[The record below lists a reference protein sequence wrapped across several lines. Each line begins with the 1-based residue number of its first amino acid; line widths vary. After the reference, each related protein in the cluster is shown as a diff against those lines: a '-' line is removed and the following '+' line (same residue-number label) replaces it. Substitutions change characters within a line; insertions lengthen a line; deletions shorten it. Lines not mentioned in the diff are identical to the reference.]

1 MAKES
6 MKAREVRRAKLVA
19 RYAEKRAA
27 LKQIVRTGDPAEAYE
42 AAQKLQALPKN
53 ANPIRLHNRCKLT
66 GRPKGYIRQFGISR
80 IQFREMASKVV
91 LINLIYFYM
100 TDPIAD
106 YLTRLRNAIQAKH
119 RVVEVPAS
127 NLKKEITKILFEK
140 GYILN
145 YKFVEDGPQGTIKV
159 ALKYD
164 PVNKVNAIK
173 KLERISSPG
182 MRKYTG
188 YKDMPRVINGLGIA
202 IISTSKGVMTNK
214 EAAELKIG
222 GEVLCYVY

>member
-1 MAKES
+1 
-6 MKAREVRRAKLVA
+6 
-19 RYAEKRAA
+19 
-27 LKQIVRTGDPAEAYE
+27 
-42 AAQKLQALPKN
+42 
-53 ANPIRLHNRCKLT
+53 
-66 GRPKGYIRQFGISR
+66 
-80 IQFREMASKVV
+80 
-91 LINLIYFYM
+91 M

-119 RVVEVPAS
+119 RVVEIPAS

-164 PVNKVNAIK
+164 VTGRSNAIK
-173 KLERISSPG
+173 KLIRVSTPG
-182 MRKYTG
+182 LRKYTG
-188 YKDMPRVINGLGIA
+188 YREMPRVINGLGIA
-202 IISTSKGVMTNK
+202 IISTSKGVMTDK
-214 EAAELKIG
+214 EAAQLKIG